1 MNRRLS
7 AGDAGS
13 VVPSSS
19 GITTGA
25 KRAAEWSDQPVTAT
39 RESRKVLTE
48 FLNQRLRL
56 SICIISVAHAL
67 AHMVM
72 QKRVQRH
79 PNLQPPVSACAPFSH
94 TRLTLT
100 LAGGKADSSWY
111 ASSRAAAPTS
121 CACSAD
127 GTSGGVSEPRNAR
140 RVEAAARAVSRVLK
154 PVGRSDAVSSAC
166 VFVSSCHLDVCAD
179 NEPRASARR
188 VTRIPESRRGP
199 PAVASASRNEPR
211 PSEEER
217 TSAPP
222 CSMSHP
228 MSFMISRALL
238 RARSSAKRLLT
249 PFSLRIEPGSRLS
262 VSSAF
267 PKHVG
272 SMRMSVLPHNV
283 AQNST
288 AHRSRH

>member
-7 AGDAGS
+7 TGDAGS

-25 KRAAEWSDQPVTAT
+25 KRAAEWSDQPETAT
-39 RESRKVLTE
+39 RDSRKVLTE
-48 FLNQRLRL
+48 FLNKSLRLRL
-56 SICIISVAHAL
+56 CVISIAYAL

-72 QKRVQRH
+72 QERIQRH
-79 PNLQPPVSACAPFSH
+79 PNLQLLLSTYALLTHA
-94 TRLTLT
+94 RLTLT

-111 ASSRAAAPTS
+111 ASSRSAAATS
-121 CACSAD
+121 CACNAD

-140 RVEAAARAVSRVLK
+140 RVEAAARAVSRVFE
-154 PVGRSDAVSSAC
+154 PVGKSDAVSSAC
-166 VFVSSCHLDVCAD
+166 VSVSSRYHDTYAD
-179 NEPRASARR
+179 NEPHASARR
-188 VTRIPESRRGP
+188 ATRIPEGRRGP
-199 PAVASASRNEPR
+199 PAAASASRNEP
-211 PSEEER
+211 PLGKQER

-249 PFSLRIEPGSRLS
+249 PLSLRIEPGSRLS

-272 SMRMSVLPHNV
+272 SMRMSVLPYNA
-283 AQNST
+283 AQNSA